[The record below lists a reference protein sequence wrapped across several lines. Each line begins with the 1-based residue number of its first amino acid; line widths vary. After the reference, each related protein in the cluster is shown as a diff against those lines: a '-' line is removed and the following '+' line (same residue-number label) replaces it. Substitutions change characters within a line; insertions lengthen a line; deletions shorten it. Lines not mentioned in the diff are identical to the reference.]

1 MTAEP
6 QASLAEQRQ
15 SIRDQLQM
23 QRQVLARQLAPP
35 VDIQGRYPRSM
46 TMRLLIQR
54 PELVARL
61 AAVLAGA
68 RFAGEVSAILLMIG
82 KLRYAVAARERK
94 SLPAPP
100 EAKQDQGPV
109 DMDRAATPHY
119 QGSM

>member
-1 MTAEP
+1 MTVEP

-15 SIRDQLQM
+15 SVRDQLQL
-23 QRQVLARQLAPP
+23 QRQVVARQLAPP

-61 AAVLAGA
+61 VALLAGA
-68 RFAGEVSAILLMIG
+68 RFAREVSAILLMIG
-82 KLRYAVAARERK
+82 KLRSVIVARERK
-94 SLPAPP
+94 ALPAPP
-100 EAKQDQGPV
+100 
-109 DMDRAATPHY
+109 AATRPY

>member
-46 TMRLLIQR
+46 TMRLLIHR

-61 AAVLAGA
+61 VALLAGA
-68 RFAGEVSAILLMIG
+68 RFAGKVSAILLVIG
-82 KLRYAVAARERK
+82 KLRSAVSARERK

-100 EAKQDQGPV
+100 AAK
-109 DMDRAATPHY
+109 
-119 QGSM
+119 